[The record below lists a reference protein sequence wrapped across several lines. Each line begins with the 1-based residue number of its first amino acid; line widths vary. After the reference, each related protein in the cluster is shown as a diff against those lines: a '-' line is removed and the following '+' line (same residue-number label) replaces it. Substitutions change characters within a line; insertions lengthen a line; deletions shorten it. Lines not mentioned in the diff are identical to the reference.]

1 MTKGQVLQKTEKFS
15 TKPVLPKSRINL
27 GIDEIYLFGQ
37 RFCPNFLAEGDTI
50 RSETEWL
57 QDLNSQ
63 GIVDFSILVKK
74 DTGKT
79 IIHFEYCDNENQTYR
94 NTDYPSTSSLMVIP
108 NSTQQS
114 LFFRDL
120 LKKRRSGSLNGS
132 FIDWSAESANLFL
145 SSVAEILARKKD
157 KKPFSRF
164 DVECFLDL
172 VIGLDWGKDE
182 KKLPEKP
189 FRVLAECAISYGKNP
204 FLSGNFKYEYHKMF
218 VGIQAKDLASFC
230 LATGKIPDENELSL
244 LRKQTMTLKR
254 VNKIAERN

>member
-1 MTKGQVLQKTEKFS
+1 M
-15 TKPVLPKSRINL
+15 
-27 GIDEIYLFGQ
+27 FGQ
-37 RFCPNFLAEGDTI
+37 RFCPNFLDEGDTI

-63 GIVDFSILVKK
+63 GVVDFSILVKK

-94 NTDYPSTSSLMVIP
+94 NTDYPSISSLMVIP

-132 FIDWSAESANLFL
+132 FIDWSAESADLFL

-157 KKPFSRF
+157 KKLFSRF

-182 KKLPEKP
+182 KKLPEKS
-189 FRVLAECAISYGKNP
+189 FRVLAEHAFSSTRNP
-204 FLSGNFKYEYHKMF
+204 FFKSPLRYRYSDKC
-218 VGIQAKDLASFC
+218 VGINAKELASFC
-230 LATGKIPDENELSL
+230 LATGRLPNERDLEHFSKKHSCSLSL
-244 LRKQTMTLKR
+244 GDTL
-254 VNKIAERN
+254 VMEQ